1 MRAPRNPSRA
11 RASVYEAGVCP
22 AADAVIVSTLALTYL
37 SFMPAAAQDKLPATM
52 K

>member
-1 MRAPRNPSRA
+1 MRHRSLAL
-11 RASVYEAGVCP
+11 
-22 AADAVIVSTLALTYL
+22 VSTLARTCL